1 MGTSQ
6 DPVEVVTA
14 LVDAF
19 GRLDVK
25 AMTAHLAPDVEAYI
39 TNAQGGADRIEGRDE
54 LLARIGAVDYGAAQL
69 TIEVTN
75 TVEPAPGQVLAM
87 AEVHASA
94 PSGEELH
101 NFAGHLCSVS
111 DGRITEWW
119 MVEALPAES
128 DRFWAA
134 VTEG

>member
-1 MGTSQ
+1 MAA
-6 DPVEVVTA
+6 DPRTVVEDFIA
-14 LVDAF
+14 AFAAVDADAM
-19 GRLDVK
+19 GALLDEGV
-25 AMTAHLAPDVEAYI
+25 AAHI

-69 TIEVTN
+69 TIEVTS
-75 TVEPAPGQVLAM
+75 TVEPSPGQVLAM

-94 PSGEELH
+94 PSGEKLH

>member
-1 MGTSQ
+1 MAT
-6 DPVEVVTA
+6 DPVSTVRDFVAAFAVSDAEAMAAVLDEGVV
-14 LVDAF
+14 
-19 GRLDVK
+19 
-25 AMTAHLAPDVEAYI
+25 AHI

-94 PSGEELH
+94 PSGEKLH